1 MKKRNTWTIWA
12 AAAVAAGLWLATGE
26 TARGAASEWETLE
39 DCTHIPNWGND
50 GDSFHMRCPTLKHD
64 PEKRKVFRLC
74 YVDTPETDDTLAE
87 RVEVQR
93 EYWDLPD
100 TKTVLK
106 LGKAAAEFTDN
117 WLKGK
122 KIRVHT
128 QWEDAQGRTAA
139 GRNYALI
146 ETDDGDLGYELV
158 RNGLARVY
166 GRGPEL
172 DGLGGPYKGMS
183 ANAWWAHLRK
193 AEAEAKHARRG
204 CWAYSGSKGAKL
216 AAEEEAGGTG
226 GTGTAPAVPGR
237 TPAPGVPSA
246 PAVPGR
252 GTVGPHRSSPL
263 PSTAPAAPAAIAY
276 PVDLTTDRA
285 IYIYS
290 LNDPVAGPPMGQL
303 RAGMTLTALEE
314 VSSERVRV
322 RFRLSSGEVY
332 EGAARKAD
340 LGLR

>member
-1 MKKRNTWTIWA
+1 MA
-12 AAAVAAGLWLATGE
+12 ATAAAGLWLALCPA
-26 TARGAASEWETLE
+26 ARAAGNDWETLE

-50 GDSFHMRCPTLKHD
+50 GDSFHIRCPTLKHD

-74 YVDTPETDDTLAE
+74 YVDTPETDDSLAE
-87 RVEVQR
+87 RVETQR

-100 TKTVLK
+100 AKTVIK
-106 LGKAAAEFTDN
+106 LGKAATEFTDN

-139 GRNYALI
+139 GRSFALL

-158 RNGLARVY
+158 KNGLARVY

-172 DGLGGPYKGMS
+172 TGLGGPYKGFS

-204 CWAYSGSKGAKL
+204 CWAYSGSKGARL
-216 AAEEEAGGTG
+216 AAEEAAGE
-226 GTGTAPAVPGR
+226 TAPTGPASPVAG
-237 TPAPGVPSA
+237 TPTPL
-246 PAVPGR
+246 GR
-252 GTVGPHRSSPL
+252 GTVGPHRP
-263 PSTAPAAPAAIAY
+263 APAALPTPAAAAAAPQY
-276 PVDLTTDRA
+276 PMDITTDRS

-290 LNDPVAGPPMGQL
+290 LKDPVAGQAMGQL
-303 RAGMTLTALEE
+303 RAGMALTVLETI
-314 VSSERVRV
+314 SPERVRV
-322 RFRLSSGEVY
+322 RFRLSSGEVF